1 MAAKASIAKS
11 DNIKVVQTMWRLE
24 TKGFSFGKQP
34 EFGSS
39 SCGKPAKLLFLFV
52 MPPII

>member
-11 DNIKVVQTMWRLE
+11 DNIKVVQTMWPAGDKRI
-24 TKGFSFGKQP
+24 SFGKQP